1 MGSGSSKCQKEL
13 ELEKMAIELFLKYT
27 KSNYTKNSF
36 FSESDSESD
45 SDDDTEYDL
54 NNDYNNF
61 KVEHPTMQTLKDYE
75 YVTSAKG
82 GTQKRRQRRQRIK
95 RTRRNRFFKS

>member
-27 KSNYTKNSF
+27 KSNYTKISSF
-36 FSESDSESD
+36 SQFTSDSD

-54 NNDYNNF
+54 NNDYTEF
-61 KVEHPTMQTLKDYE
+61 KKKRPTMRRLELYETLYAPE
-75 YVTSAKG
+75 TEG
-82 GTQKRRQRRQRIK
+82 GTQKRRQRRK
-95 RTRRNRFFKS
+95 RTRRNGLFKS